1 MDGYTVPANQEMDGD
16 EEYQIDINNSDSP
29 PGQERA
35 SESEIA
41 ESDPSGILQN
51 QEPDV
56 SVSPP
61 QKAKKGSALEE

>member
-1 MDGYTVPANQEMDGD
+1 MDGYTVPANQEMDG
-16 EEYQIDINNSDSP
+16 EEDYQIDINNAESP

-41 ESDPSGILQN
+41 ESDPSGIMQN